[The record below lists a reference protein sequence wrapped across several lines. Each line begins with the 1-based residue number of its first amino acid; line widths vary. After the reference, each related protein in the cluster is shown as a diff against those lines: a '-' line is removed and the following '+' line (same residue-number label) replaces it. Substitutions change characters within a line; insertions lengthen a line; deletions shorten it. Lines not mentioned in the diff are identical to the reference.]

1 MDWVGVCITTIHDK
15 SASSFKESHDR
26 VPWYSILIH
35 STILVLHLLSMSKGI
50 FLMNFPWLQSNVSN
64 IRYNKLHCYSLKI
77 VFR

>member
-1 MDWVGVCITTIHDK
+1 MEGGGVCITTDPRQKCKH
-15 SASSFKESHDR
+15 FKESQDR
-26 VPWYSILIH
+26 VPWYLILIH

>member
-1 MDWVGVCITTIHDK
+1 MEWVGVCITTIHDK

-26 VPWYSILIH
+26 VPWYLILIH

-64 IRYNKLHCYSLKI
+64 IRYNKLPCYSLKI